1 MNSFTRI
8 TAIVALSAC
17 VAASASAQTPADEA
31 TAGNATALAKQ
42 LGLYVFPAKGQNTTQ
57 QATDE
62 AACYNWAVQQTGIN
76 PMAPAP
82 NADSAAKVEAAK
94 MNAATQGAG
103 LVGGAKGAAAGTAI
117 GAIAGN
123 TGEGAAIGAVLGG
136 LAGRRARKEAEQEA
150 QVAGAQAAQN
160 KEKQNMATFTRAMTA
175 CLTGKGYSVN

>member
-1 MNSFTRI
+1 MTRLARMFMI
-8 TAIVALSAC
+8 AGATLIVSG
-17 VAASASAQTPADEA
+17 VAQAQTPADEA
-31 TAGNATALAKQ
+31 TAGNVTALAKQ
-42 LGLYVFPAKGQNTTQ
+42 LGLYVFPAKGQNATQ
-57 QATDE
+57 QANDE
-62 AACYNWAVQQTGIN
+62 AACYNWAVEQTGIN

-82 NADSAAKVEAAK
+82 NADSAAKVYAEK
-94 MNAATQGAG
+94 MNAATQGAAV
-103 LVGGAKGAAAGTAI
+103 VGGAKGAAAGTAI

-160 KEKQNMATFTRAMTA
+160 KEKQNMATFSRAMTA

>member
-1 MNSFTRI
+1 MRASKAPIVLVPNYSIVYQNVLMIQKRPPFNDLRLREAVNLALDRRDWLKAI
-8 TAIVALSAC
+8 TLN
-17 VAASASAQTPADEA
+17 E
-31 TAGNATALAKQ
+31 GL
-42 LGLYVFPAKGQNTTQ
+42 LGG
-57 QATDE
+57 
-62 AACYNWAVQQTGIN
+62 

-82 NADSAAKVEAAK
+82 NADSAAKVYAAK

>member
-1 MNSFTRI
+1 MTRLARTFMI
-8 TAIVALSAC
+8 TAATLLVTGVAQ
-17 VAASASAQTPADEA
+17 AQTPADEA
-31 TAGNATALAKQ
+31 TADNATALARQ
-42 LGLYVFPAKGQNTTQ
+42 LGLYVFPAKGQSTTQ
-57 QATDE
+57 QTNDE
-62 AACYNWAVQQTGIN
+62 AACYNWAVEQTGIN

-82 NADSAAKVEAAK
+82 NADSAAKVYAEK
-94 MNAATQGAG
+94 MNAATQGAAV
-103 LVGGAKGAAAGTAI
+103 VGGAKGAAAGTAI

-160 KEKQNMATFTRAMTA
+160 KEKQNMATFSRAMTA